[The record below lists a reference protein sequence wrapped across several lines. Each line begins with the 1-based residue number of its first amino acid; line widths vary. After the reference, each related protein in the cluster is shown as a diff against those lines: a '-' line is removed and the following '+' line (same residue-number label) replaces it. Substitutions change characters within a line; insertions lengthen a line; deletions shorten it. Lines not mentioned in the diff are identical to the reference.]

1 MCVLQVVIIDFF
13 NGLEVDH
20 AFQLGFVLVYT
31 NITSRQHKLYINDG
45 IERHPQRKRANE
57 DEFPT
62 RVVGERPSIAVEDEP
77 ALFPGLDLAAH
88 LDQVASAR
96 LFRDRQVEARVGV
109 VARRLNVSPQ
119 VKIVLSHREVPCERS
134 GLEQKG
140 WKRARGP
147 LLNGKR
153 W

>member
-1 MCVLQVVIIDFF
+1 MIQ
-13 NGLEVDH
+13 
-20 AFQLGFVLVYT
+20 
-31 NITSRQHKLYINDG
+31 NDG
-45 IERHPQRKRANE
+45 IERHHQRKRANE

-62 RVVGERPSIAVEDEP
+62 RVVGERPSIAVKDEP

-96 LFRDRQVEARVGV
+96 LFRDGQVEARVGV